1 MTPRFSNRVWR
12 GVLVSLLLVMFVSP
26 ANISYVS
33 AQTAVYTRASVD
45 SNEMQANAMS
55 YRGEISASG
64 RFIAFDSEAN
74 NLVAGDLNGQGD
86 VFLRDLQLGTTI
98 LVSTDASG
106 GQANGGSGAPVIS
119 ADGRY
124 VAFESGATNLT
135 ALPDSNGFTDIYV
148 KDTQTGAVTRAS
160 LSSTGLEP
168 NNESEVLSISGDGRY
183 VVFDSDADNL
193 VSNDTNGFGDIFVRD
208 MQTNTTIGI
217 SVNGNVGGFD
227 ASISLDGNY
236 VVFNSSS
243 TNFVPDDTNGRVDV
257 FVYSM
262 LTGQIVR
269 ASVNSNGMQGDWPSY
284 EPSISGD
291 GRYVTFSTANNFTT
305 LDTYGYTQLYVRDM
319 QAGTTTLATFR
330 DGFAMVGESDASEI
344 SADGRYIVY
353 SFDDKGDG
361 MPTRWL
367 YLHDRVTATNRM
379 VVSAGIM
386 EYEWNPLLPS
396 ISGDG
401 RFLVFVSSSP
411 NLVSDDTNGARDVF
425 LKDLIAPPDLNPTVV
440 SVLHGCPSG
449 CGSAADQ
456 FVDFLVKFSEPV
468 TGVDATD
475 FALTSGGGI
484 AGAVVITVSGAGSEY
499 VVRVDTGTG
508 DGTLRLD
515 VLDDDSIK
523 DSAMNSL
530 GGAGV
535 GNGNFYPPD
544 VYLVDKTIVT
554 VTSIQRLDPSPTAS
568 ASVRFAV
575 NFSEPV
581 SGVDA
586 SDFAFALTNTL
597 ANASIVDVSGSGSA
611 YIVTVNAGTG
621 DGTLRLDLVDNDSI
635 MDVYSAPLGGLG
647 AGNGNFTNG
656 DMYTFDQTP
665 PTVLNILRLDP
676 DPTAAETVHF
686 SVIFSEP
693 VKFIDVSNFALTAN
707 GPTGIGITELSIN
720 DSTAIVTVSTGM
732 GNGTIQLSVVD
743 NDNLFDAVG
752 NPLGGVGL
760 GNGNY
765 SGPFYSISKKMP
777 EVKTEKLRSNGR
789 NDGWILESNETSNA
803 GGTKN
808 SSTDT
813 FRVGDDGN
821 DRQYRSI
828 LHFPTH
834 HIPDDAV
841 ITQAILMIKAQGLA
855 GTNPFASHGNILV
868 DICYGPYGSWGP
880 FQFSALQVSDFQ
892 APAGLNSAAIIQD
905 NAVGGWYWAI
915 LPPNAFVYLN
925 KTGTTQLRLA
935 FQLDDN
941 DDLGADY
948 ITFFSGD
955 AEDQAIRPHLSVEY
969 YVP

>member
-1 MTPRFSNRVWR
+1 MTPRFSNGFWR
-12 GVLVSLLLVMFVSP
+12 SVLAFLLLVLVTVP
-26 ANISYVS
+26 ANVS
-33 AQTAVYTRASVD
+33 NVHAQSGIYSRISVD
-45 SNEMQANAMS
+45 SNEIQSNSMS
-55 YRGEISASG
+55 YRGEISANG
-64 RFIAFDSEAN
+64 RFVAFDSEAD
-74 NLVAGDLNGQGD
+74 NLVVGDMNVQGD
-86 VFLRDLQLGTTI
+86 VFLRDLQLGTTF
-98 LVSTDASG
+98 LVSTNADG
-106 GQANGGSGAPVIS
+106 GQANSGSGSPVIS

-148 KDTQTGAVTRAS
+148 KDTQTGAVIRAS
-160 LSSTGLEP
+160 LSSTGVEP

-193 VSNDTNGFGDIFVRD
+193 VLNDANGFGDIFVRD
-208 MQTNTTIGI
+208 MQTNTTIGV
-217 SVNGNVGGFD
+217 SVNGNAGGFD

-269 ASVNSNGMQGDWPSY
+269 ASVNSSGVQGDWHST

-291 GRYVTFSTANNFTT
+291 GRYVTFSTSSNFSSV
-305 LDTYGYTQLYVRDM
+305 DTYGYIQLYVRDM
-319 QAGTTTLATFR
+319 QAGITTLATFK

-367 YLHDRVTATNRM
+367 YLHDRVAATNRM

-411 NLVSDDTNGARDVF
+411 NLVTGDTNAVRDVF
-425 LKDLIAPPDLNPTVV
+425 LKDLSPSDASPTVM
-440 SVLHGCPSG
+440 SIFHACPNG
-449 CGSAADQ
+449 CGGSSDQVAD
-456 FVDFLVKFSEPV
+456 FIVTFSEPV
-468 TGVDATD
+468 SGVDAAD
-475 FALTSGGGI
+475 FALTSSGGI
-484 AGAVVITVSGAGSEY
+484 AGAVVTTVSGTGSEY

-523 DSAMNSL
+523 DSALNPL
-530 GGAGV
+530 GGTGA

-554 VTSIQRLDPSPTAS
+554 VAGIQRLDPSPTAS
-568 ASVRFAV
+568 NSVRFAV

-586 SDFAFALTNTL
+586 ADFAFALTNTL
-597 ANASIVDVSGSGSA
+597 ANASIVDVSGSETA
-611 YIVTVNAGTG
+611 YTVTVNVGTG
-621 DGTLRLDLVDNDSI
+621 DGTLRLNLIDNDSI
-635 MDVYSAPLGGLG
+635 VDVYAAPLGGLG
-647 AGNGNFTNG
+647 AGNGNFTSG
-656 DMYTFDQTP
+656 DVYVIDCTP
-665 PTVLNILRLDP
+665 PTVVNILRLDP

-720 DSTAIVTVSTGM
+720 DTTAIVTVNTGI

-789 NDGWILESNETSNA
+789 NDGWILETNETSNA

-808 SSTDT
+808 SSAETI
-813 FRVGDDGN
+813 RVGDDGN

-834 HIPDDAV
+834 YIPDDAV
-841 ITQAILMIKAQGLA
+841 ITQAILMIKAQGSA
-855 GTNPFASHGNILV
+855 GTNPFTSHGNILV
-868 DICYGPYGSWGP
+868 DISYGPYGSWGP
-880 FQFSALQVSDFQ
+880 FQFSALQASDFQ

-905 NAVGGWYWAI
+905 NAVGGWYWAV
-915 LPPNAFVYLN
+915 LPPNAFIYLN
-925 KTGTTQLRLA
+925 KTGTTQLRLG
-935 FQLDDN
+935 FQFDDN

-948 ITFFSGD
+948 ITFSSGD
-955 AEDQAIRPHLSVEY
+955 AEDQALRPHLSVEY

>member
-1 MTPRFSNRVWR
+1 MTPLFLNRFWR
-12 GVLVSLLLVMFVSP
+12 AVSVYLLLAVVFLP
-26 ANISYVS
+26 ANTSS
-33 AQTAVYTRASVD
+33 AQTAVYTRVSVD
-45 SNEMQANAMS
+45 SNGIQANAMS
-55 YRGEISASG
+55 YRGEISANG
-64 RFIAFDSEAN
+64 RFVAFDSEAD
-74 NLVAGDLNGQGD
+74 NLVVGDMNGQGD
-86 VFLRDLQLGTTI
+86 VFLRDLQLGTTV
-98 LVSTDASG
+98 LVSTNAGG
-106 GQANGGSGAPVIS
+106 GQANGGSGVPVIS
-119 ADGRY
+119 TDGRY
-124 VAFESGATNLT
+124 VAFESGATNLA
-135 ALPDSNGFTDIYV
+135 ALPDGNGFTDIYV
-148 KDTQTGAVTRAS
+148 KDTQTGAVSRAS
-160 LSSTGLEP
+160 ISSTGVEP
-168 NNESEVLSISGDGRY
+168 NNESAILSISGNGRY

-193 VSNDTNGFGDIFVRD
+193 VLNDMNGHGDIFVRD
-208 MQTNTTIGI
+208 MQENTTIGI
-217 SVNGNVGGFD
+217 SVNGDSGGFD

-243 TNFVPDDTNGRVDV
+243 ANFTPDDTNGRADV

-269 ASVNSNGMQGDWPSY
+269 ASVNSSGMQGDWHSL

-319 QAGTTTLATFR
+319 QTGTTTLATLR

-367 YLHDRVTATNRM
+367 YLHDRVMGTNRM
-379 VVSAGIM
+379 VVSTGIM

-401 RFLVFVSSSP
+401 RFIVFVSSSP
-411 NLVSDDTNGARDVF
+411 NLVAGDTNNTRDVF
-425 LKDLIAPPDLNPTVV
+425 IKDLNPSDLPPTVV
-440 SVLHGCPSG
+440 SVFHACPNGCNGPG
-449 CGSAADQ
+449 DPFAD
-456 FVDFLVKFSEPV
+456 FIVTFSEPV
-468 TGVDATD
+468 SGVDAAD
-475 FALTSGGGI
+475 FALTSSGRI
-484 AGAVVITVSGAGSEY
+484 SGAVITTVSGAGSEY

-508 DGTLRLD
+508 DGSIRLD

-523 DSAMNSL
+523 DAAMNSL
-530 GGAGV
+530 GGVGA
-535 GNGNFYPPD
+535 GNGNFSPQD
-544 VYLVDKTIVT
+544 VYLVDKSIVA
-554 VTSIQRLDPSPTAS
+554 VTSIQRLDATPTAS
-568 ASVRFAV
+568 DLIRFAV

-581 SGVDA
+581 SGVD
-586 SDFAFALTNTL
+586 STDFAFTLTGTL
-597 ANASIVDVSGSGSA
+597 ANATIVDVSGSGTA
-611 YIVTVNAGTG
+611 YTVMVNAGTG
-621 DGTLRLDLVDNDSI
+621 DGTLRLDVVDNDSI
-635 MDVYSAPLGGLG
+635 VDAYLIPLGGVG
-647 AGNGNFTNG
+647 ANTGNFTSG
-656 DMYTFDQTP
+656 DLYTFDHTP
-665 PTVLNILRLDP
+665 PIVLNILRLDA
-676 DPTAAETVHF
+676 DPTTAEVVHF

-693 VKFIDVSNFALTAN
+693 VRFIDVSNFALTTN
-707 GPTGIGITELSIN
+707 GPTGVTIPELSI
-720 DSTAIVTVSTGM
+720 DASTAIVTVSTGT

-752 NPLGGVGL
+752 NPLGGYGV

-765 SGPFYSISKKMP
+765 SGPFYSVDKTMP

-808 SSTDT
+808 SGADT

-828 LHFPTH
+828 LHFPMH
-834 HIPDDAV
+834 HIPDNAV
-841 ITQAILMIKAQGLA
+841 ITRAILMVKAQGSA
-855 GTNPFASHGNILV
+855 GTNPFTSHGNILV

-880 FQFSALQVSDFQ
+880 FQISALQASDFQ

-915 LPPNAFVYLN
+915 LPPNAFAYLN
-925 KTGTTQLRLA
+925 KTGITQLRLA

-948 ITFFSGD
+948 LAFFSGD
-955 AEDQAIRPHLSVEY
+955 AEDQALRPHLVVEY